1 MTELPPPIPFRPLGV
16 LKSLL
21 ESLGH
26 QVTHCYEDLVFL
38 EHNAFLLRMDEKGEE
53 VSLFFNRE
61 SEPDKRA
68 AIAEILASAGHHCRL
83 TITRRGIYRLA
94 PHATDNTLSLEFR
107 ENEM

>member
-68 AIAEILASAGHHCRL
+68 TIAEALINAGKL
-83 TITRRGIYRLA
+83 YLLIITHRGIYRLI
-94 PHATDNTLSLEFR
+94 PNTTDNTLSLEFL
-107 ENEM
+107 EDAM